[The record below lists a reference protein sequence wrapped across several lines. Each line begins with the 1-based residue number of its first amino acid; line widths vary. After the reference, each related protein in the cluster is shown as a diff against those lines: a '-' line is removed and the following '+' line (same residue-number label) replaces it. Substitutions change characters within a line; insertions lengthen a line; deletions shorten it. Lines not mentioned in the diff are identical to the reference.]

1 LDRLDDVVY
10 LQRGESSRG
19 QSTPCVE
26 INYPACHFAAAVH
39 CSYRE
44 NGAKSM
50 TDQPTARWQ
59 TYFGLLMVAL
69 ATLMF
74 EILLTR
80 IFSVTMWYHFAF
92 MAISVA
98 MFGMTVGA
106 IIVHLLPRYF
116 TQEHVKHHLALGSL
130 LFSLSIV
137 IAFLTHLSI
146 PFVAEMSIV
155 GLYSMALTYVTIS
168 LPFVFS
174 GVCVSLAITRFQP
187 QMSRLYAAD
196 LVGAALACPLL
207 VYSLGFTD
215 GPTAVVF
222 VAFLAGLGS
231 LFFCLDAADKKLL
244 RFVVASCLILGS
256 FAAFNTIRSNEQTSL
271 LRLLWVRGQRESA
284 PLFEKWNS
292 FSRVRVWGN
301 PDSARTPFGW
311 GMSSALP
318 SDLRVKTLDM
328 DIDAYAYTPI
338 TAFSGNL
345 SELDHLKYDVT
356 NLAHY
361 IRPQSKVLVIGVGGG
376 RDILSALAFNQKSV
390 LGVEI
395 NQSILNLI
403 NQRLGDY
410 TGHLDQNPKVTIVN
424 DEARSYIARQSEKF
438 DIIESSLVDTYAA
451 TAAGA
456 FVLTENSL
464 YTVEAWMSFL
474 EHLTP
479 NGVLTFSRWYWDNPT
494 EVYRLACLATTSLIQ
509 FGVKNPRSH
518 IIIVKQTG
526 RIANLLVSI
535 KPYTDADLD
544 TLDTVSRK
552 LGFDQVLTPRFSA
565 DSTFSRIASGRD
577 LSSFID
583 SYPANISAPSDDSP
597 FFFLTLRLRDVLNI
611 DLFRQEKANRDINT
625 VPILI
630 LGALLIIVV
639 GLSLL
644 CIVAP
649 LVLSRKYP
657 SAGSLPPILFFAFI
671 GFGFMLVEIS
681 QMQRLIIFLGHPIYG
696 LSVVLFS
703 LLLSSGLGSYSTQR
717 TVIAQLGHS
726 GTLRLVFLLL
736 TLTVFGILTPHAL
749 HTFQAS
755 TTPLRIAVAI
765 GILFPLGFTM
775 GMAFPLGMKAASTTT
790 ASQTAWLWGINGATS
805 VCASVVAV
813 VIAMSSSISTA
824 FWTGVACYLIASAAF
839 VWTTSRIDLLS
850 GGGDVASLKS

>member
-1 LDRLDDVVY
+1 MT
-10 LQRGESSRG
+10 G
-19 QSTPCVE
+19 QL
-26 INYPACHFAAAVH
+26 
-39 CSYRE
+39 
-44 NGAKSM
+44 
-50 TDQPTARWQ
+50 TARWQ
-59 TYFGLLMVAL
+59 TYCGLMMVAL

-106 IIVHLLPRYF
+106 IIVHLFPLYF
-116 TQEHVKHHLALGSL
+116 TQERVKYHLALSSL
-130 LFSLSIV
+130 LFSISLV

-146 PFVAEMSIV
+146 PFVTEMSIV
-155 GLYSMALTYVTIS
+155 GLYSIALTYVTIS
-168 LPFVFS
+168 VPFVFS
-174 GVCVSLAITRFQP
+174 GVCVSLAITRFPSQV
-187 QMSRLYAAD
+187 SRLYAAD
-196 LVGAALACPLL
+196 LVGAALACLLL
-207 VYSLGFTD
+207 VFALGCTD
-215 GPTAVVF
+215 GPTAVVL

-244 RFVVASCLILGS
+244 RFVIASCLIFGS

-271 LRLLWVRGQRESA
+271 LRLLWVRGQRESV

-311 GMSSALP
+311 GMSSSLP

-338 TAFSGNL
+338 TAFNGKL

-410 TGHLDQNPKVTIVN
+410 TGHLDRNPKVTLVN
-424 DEARSYIARQSEKF
+424 DEARSYIARQDEKF
-438 DIIESSLVDTYAA
+438 DIIESSLIDTYAA

-464 YTVEAWMSFL
+464 YTVDAWKSFL

-479 NGVLTFSRWYWDNPT
+479 NGVLTFSRWYWQNPT
-494 EVYRLACLATTSLIQ
+494 EVYRLTCLAATTLIQ
-509 FGVKNPRSH
+509 FGVKDPRSH

-526 RIANLLVSI
+526 RIANLLVSVT
-535 KPYTDADLD
+535 PFTEADLD
-544 TLDTVSRK
+544 TLDAVSHR
-552 LGFDQVLTPRFSA
+552 LDFTQVLTPRFSA
-565 DSTFSRIASGRD
+565 DSVFSRIASGKN

-597 FFFLTLRLRDVLNI
+597 FFFLTLRLRDVLNV
-611 DLFRQEKANRDINT
+611 DLFQQERVNRGINT

-644 CIVAP
+644 CIVTP
-649 LVLSRKYP
+649 LVLSRKDR
-657 SAGSLPPILFFAFI
+657 SMGSISLILFFAFI

-681 QMQRLIIFLGHPIYG
+681 QMQRLIIFLGHPTYG
-696 LSVVLFS
+696 LSVVLFA

-717 TVIAQLGHS
+717 TAVAQLGHS
-726 GTLRLVFLLL
+726 GILRLILLLL

-749 HTFQAS
+749 HMFQAS
-755 TTPLRIAVAI
+755 TTPLRIAIAI
-765 GILFPLGFTM
+765 GILFPLGFVM
-775 GMAFPLGMKAASTTT
+775 GMAFPLGMKVASTTT
-790 ASQTAWLWGINGATS
+790 SSQTAWLWGINGATS

-813 VIAMSSSISTA
+813 VIAMSASISTA
-824 FWTGVACYLIASAAF
+824 FWTGVACYVIASAAF
-839 VWTTSRIDLLS
+839 AWTAWRGGLIS
-850 GGGDVASLKS
+850 GRRDIASLKSSMPLM

>member
-1 LDRLDDVVY
+1 
-10 LQRGESSRG
+10 
-19 QSTPCVE
+19 
-26 INYPACHFAAAVH
+26 
-39 CSYRE
+39 
-44 NGAKSM
+44 M

-59 TYFGLLMVAL
+59 TYVGLLMVAL

-106 IIVHLLPRYF
+106 IIVHLLPQYF
-116 TQEHVKHHLALGSL
+116 TQERVKHHLALSSL
-130 LFSLSIV
+130 LFSLSLV

-146 PFVAEMSIV
+146 PFVAEASIV

-168 LPFVFS
+168 VPFVFS
-174 GVCVSLAITRFQP
+174 GVCVSLAITRFQS
-187 QMSRLYAAD
+187 QVSKLYAAD
-196 LVGAALACPLL
+196 LVGAALACLLL
-207 VYSLGFTD
+207 VYVLEFTD

-231 LFFCLDAADKKLL
+231 LSFCLDTADKKLL
-244 RFVVASCLILGS
+244 RFAIASCLILGS
-256 FAAFNTIRSNEQTSL
+256 FAAFNTVRSNEQASL
-271 LRLLWVRGQRESA
+271 LRLLWVRGQRESP

-301 PDSARTPFGW
+301 PDSARPPFGW
-311 GMSSALP
+311 GMSPALP
-318 SDLRVKTLDM
+318 SDMRVKTLDM

-361 IRPQSKVLVIGVGGG
+361 IRPHSAVLVIGVGGG
-376 RDILSALAFNQKSV
+376 RDILSALAFNQTSV

-403 NQRLGDY
+403 NHRLGDY
-410 TGHLDQNPKVTIVN
+410 SGHLDQNPKVTLVN
-424 DEARSYIARQSEKF
+424 DEARSYIARQTEKF
-438 DIIESSLVDTYAA
+438 DIVESSLIDTYAA

-464 YTVEAWMSFL
+464 YTVDAWKSFL

-479 NGVLTFSRWYWDNPT
+479 DGVLTFSRWYWQNPT
-494 EVYRLACLATTSLIQ
+494 EVYRLACLATMSLIQ
-509 FGVKNPRSH
+509 YGVKDPRGH

-526 RIANLLVSI
+526 RVANLLVSV
-535 KPYTDADLD
+535 KPFTDADLD
-544 TLDTVSRK
+544 TLDTVSRR
-552 LGFDQVLTPRFSA
+552 LGFDQVLTPRFSV
-565 DSTFSRIASGRD
+565 DSTFSRIASGKD
-577 LSSFID
+577 LSDFID

-597 FFFLTLRLRDVLNI
+597 FFFLTLRLRDVLNV
-611 DLFRQEKANRDINT
+611 DLFQQEKANRDINT

-649 LVLSRKYP
+649 LVLSRKGRP
-657 SAGSLPPILFFAFI
+657 AGSLPLILFFSFI

-681 QMQRLIIFLGHPIYG
+681 QMQRLIIFLGHPTYG
-696 LSVVLFS
+696 LSVVLFA
-703 LLLSSGLGSYSTQR
+703 LLLSSGLGSFSTQR
-717 TVIAQLGHS
+717 TVVAQSGHS
-726 GTLRLVFLLL
+726 GTLRLVLLLL

-749 HTFQAS
+749 HAFQAS
-755 TTPLRIAVAI
+755 TTPLRITVAI

-775 GMAFPLGMKAASTTT
+775 GMAFPLGMKAASATT

-805 VCASVVAV
+805 VCASVIAV

-824 FWTGVACYLIASAAF
+824 FWTGVACYVIALAAF
-839 VWTTSRIDLLS
+839 VWATRRMDLLS
-850 GGGDVASLKS
+850 RGGDAVSLKS